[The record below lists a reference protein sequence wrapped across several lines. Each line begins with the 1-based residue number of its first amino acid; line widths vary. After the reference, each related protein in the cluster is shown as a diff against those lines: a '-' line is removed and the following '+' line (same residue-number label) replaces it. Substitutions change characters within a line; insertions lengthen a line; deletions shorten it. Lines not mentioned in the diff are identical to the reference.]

1 MKHFGQI
8 NNDPDIATKAY
19 VDSCIDSVTGRDYNT
34 TTTLVSLPVD
44 KRNIIVSIPSGG
56 KSHILSLHEN
66 LSTGG
71 ELFVYVKSLTDGIN
85 AMIPSELGGY
95 PVSYCGYYNS
105 SANSY
110 LIPLSYTETKQNGV
124 TVIIR
129 TTVTLHIFFDGS
141 MYYIDRFLTY
151 NNNAEISKA

>member
-8 NNDPDIATKAY
+8 SNGQDIATKSY
-19 VDSCIDSVTGRDYNT
+19 VDNQVSSISGDGFT
-34 TTTLVSLPVD
+34 TTTSVQNLPIT
-44 KRNIIVSIPSGG
+44 KKHIIVSIPTNGRSQT
-56 KSHILSLHEN
+56 LSLYEN

-71 ELFVYVKSLTDGIN
+71 ELFLYIKSLTDGIN
-85 AMIPSELGGY
+85 VMIPINLGGY

-105 SANSY
+105 STASSY
-110 LIPLSYTETKQNGV
+110 LIPLRYSAVQQSGV
-124 TVIIR
+124 TVITR

-151 NNNAEISKA
+151 NGNSDKE